1 MALYIYKYLYLCSVL
16 TMKKK
21 ITYLT
26 AGCVFTVLA
35 LACIQGY
42 FIYNT
47 YQLRAKEANSAITQ
61 KLLDLETEG
70 KLDSISNAWMKSTN
84 RFFKKYAK
92 GEVSKQDYI
101 TLIRKTSD
109 TLSPLITEYI
119 ATKNF
124 FEGYDVKY
132 TNYII
137 SATVIYPDKRPDDT
151 LYSGKIKLV
160 GNNYEGTEE
169 KMASQSR
176 WRGNSNNSQT
186 VHGPNDVDFE
196 IVTQRY
202 YSIINWQREV
212 LIKLS
217 GLLIFSVALLI
228 FVVVLFYISIKSL
241 IRQRKIADVKTDF
254 INNITHEFQTP
265 LAALDIAVSTLRM
278 KQAELT
284 AESYDNTLSI
294 IERQNRRMQKLFS
307 QVKEASLDPDTDAD
321 SVTELDFADVTEIVN
336 DFRLSHSDI
345 IIHCI
350 EQEPGFTLK
359 IDKFHLSSILINLLD
374 NACKYGATHID
385 VILSRT
391 DAMSVLSVK
400 DNGPGIPQKEHKAIF
415 GKFYRIQKGDVHTTK
430 GLGLGL
436 YYVCTLVKSYKGN
449 IALKST
455 EGAGAEFIITLP
467 A

>member
-26 AGCVFTVLA
+26 AGCMFTVLA

-70 KLDSISNAWMKSTN
+70 TLDSISNAWMKSTN
-84 RFFKKYAK
+84 RFIKKYAN

-109 TLSPLITEYI
+109 TLSPLISDYI

-124 FEGYDVKY
+124 FEKYDVKY

-137 SATVIYPDKRPDDT
+137 SATVIYPDKRPNDT

-160 GNNYEGTEE
+160 GNNYEGTDE

-186 VHGPNDVDFE
+186 VRSPEDVDFE

-212 LIKLS
+212 LVQLS
-217 GLLIFSVALLI
+217 GLLLFSVALLV

-241 IRQRKIADVKTDF
+241 IRQRRIADVKTDF

-278 KQAELT
+278 KQDDLT

-307 QVKEASLDPDTDAD
+307 QVKEASLSDDIVTVPETPLNFA
-321 SVTELDFADVTEIVN
+321 SVAEIVN
-336 DFRLSHSDI
+336 DFRLSHPEVV
-345 IIHCI
+345 IHCV
-350 EQEPGFTLK
+350 EVQPGFNVK

-374 NACKYGATHID
+374 NACKYGAAQVEINLD
-385 VILSRT
+385 FEGNNSVI
-391 DAMSVLSVK
+391 SVK
-400 DNGPGIPQKEHKAIF
+400 DNGPGIPLKEHKAIF
-415 GKFYRIQKGDVHTTK
+415 EKFYRIQKGNVHTTK

-436 YYVCTLVKSYKGN
+436 YYVCSLVKAYKGDVTV
-449 IALKST
+449 KST
-455 EGAGAEFIITLP
+455 EGNGAEFIITLP
-467 A
+467 V